1 MAPWFPVE
9 AVLKPGNA
17 KGRAAEGG
25 PPRVRALRSAAGLL
39 DVDRRALVLEL
50 ALGVVGHVLADP
62 LQHRSRRALD
72 EVLGLLETEARDRAD
87 RLDDVDLL
95 VADGGEDHI
104 ELGLL
109 LGGLSRAAT
118 TGRLHHDGRGGRGRD
133 VEGLL
138 ELLDEVGQLE
148 EGHLLE
154 ALEQVL
160 CLDLGHRYSSSFFG
174 SFFGS
179 FCASFASAGA
189 ASPAS
194 SLAGAS
200 GSGAASGSVATSAPG
215 SADASASAGAASSAG
230 ASAATSAGASAA
242 TSAGASATASAGS
255 FSL

>member
-1 MAPWFPVE
+1 MQRWFPPE
-9 AVLKPGNA
+9 AVLKRWNA
-17 KGRAAEGG
+17 KGG
-25 PPRVRALRSAAGLL
+25 PPKAARPVCERYEALGLL
-39 DVDRRALVLEL
+39 DLDRRALVLEL
-50 ALGVVGHVLADP
+50 ALCVVGHVLRDL
-62 LQHRSRRALD
+62 LQDRRRRTLH
-72 EVLGLLETEARDRAD
+72 EVLRLLEAEARDRAD

-95 VADGGEDHI
+95 VADGGEDHV

-109 LGGLSRAAT
+109 LGSLGCAAT
-118 TGRLHHDGRGGRGRD
+118 SGRLHHDGRRGRGRD

-194 SLAGAS
+194 SLAADS
-200 GSGAASGSVATSAPG
+200 GSGAASGSAGPPAPRSARG
-215 SADASASAGAASSAG
+215 
-230 ASAATSAGASAA
+230 
-242 TSAGASATASAGS
+242 
-255 FSL
+255 